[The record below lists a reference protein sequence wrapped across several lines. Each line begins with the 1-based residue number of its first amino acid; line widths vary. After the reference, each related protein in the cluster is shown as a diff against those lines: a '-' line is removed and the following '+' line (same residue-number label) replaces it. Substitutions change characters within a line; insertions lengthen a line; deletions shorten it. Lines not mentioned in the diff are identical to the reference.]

1 MYNEIL
7 ITVTESGATSANNTV
22 LLMEGENDSKSF
34 RVRLPIRLAND
45 WVYIEFEQSNGDKF
59 VSKRLESSSNGEFLY
74 PLKKEVLS
82 CVGEL
87 KVQIVIKNESGL
99 IGKSNTL
106 IFTVKG
112 SINATEELVEK
123 ESSQELLLDVQAQ
136 LDNKQ
141 DKLIAGKNILL
152 YETEEGVYI
161 DALGGGGSS
170 GGLSETEVNAI
181 VDEKL
186 KPVNQK
192 IESSV
197 QGLQSTKQDNLS
209 FDGEYNASTNKVAT
223 VKTVSDKIAEL
234 NRAINENKANIED
247 ILSDNFV
254 APTATKAN
262 CDGQGNV
269 IRTTYQPK
277 TDNTLSTNDKTIVGA
292 INEVKALIYEEI
304 NGAWEDEY

>member
-1 MYNEIL
+1 
-7 ITVTESGATSANNTV
+7 
-22 LLMEGENDSKSF
+22 MEGENDSKSF
-34 RVRLPIRLAND
+34 RVRLPIRFAND

-87 KVQIVIKNESGL
+87 KVQIVIKNGSGL

-112 SINATEELVEK
+112 SINATEELVET
-123 ESSQELLLDVQAQ
+123 ETAQELLLDVQAQ

-209 FDGEYNASTNKVAT
+209 FDGEYNATTNKVAT
-223 VKTVSDKIAEL
+223 VKTVSDKIAEVVSTAPESFNTLAEIAAWILEHPNDVAEL
-234 NRAINENKANIED
+234 NRAIAENKTSIAKNTQAI
-247 ILSDNFV
+247 SGKV
-254 APTATKAN
+254 S
-262 CDGQGNV
+262 Q
-269 IRTTYQPK
+269 
-277 TDNTLSTNDKTIVGA
+277 TDFE
-292 INEVKALIYEEI
+292 EVLEFIASRMAKVVRL
-304 NGAWEDEY
+304 